1 MHNTNIN
8 TNNNSLEPI
17 YYGKKEIM
25 EIFHCESDKALRLLR
40 LLFQMREA
48 NKIGREYY
56 VSKQALENFMN
67 DMKARKFIS
76 DASHPLR

>member
-1 MHNTNIN
+1 MHNTNIK
-8 TNNNSLEPI
+8 TTNNSLEPI

-25 EIFHCESDKALRLLR
+25 EIFHCESDKALRLLK

-56 VSKQALENFMN
+56 VSKQALEKFMN
-67 DMKARKFIS
+67 DMKGKEIYI
-76 DASHPLR
+76 